1 MAYQNINLFKSMIR
15 KKLKILAV
23 ILIFFLIGAE
33 ILAVMA
39 NNFFFEK
46 VSATEVKKRSMPAIT
61 SNSVKHA
68 YASSLLYSG
77 LRKLYFSKDSA
88 KNITIFLGKLNE
100 IAEVIFKPNQD
111 SSLEMMKDLTNNV
124 LGICAANW
132 IEENSGNPLSL
143 SRLEFIGFLA
153 ESKIL
158 ILLHEDLPLIS
169 DEEKAAAK
177 KSFEYS
183 LAKKWFN
190 ENEEKIICDF

>member
-1 MAYQNINLFKSMIR
+1 
-15 KKLKILAV
+15 
-23 ILIFFLIGAE
+23 
-33 ILAVMA
+33 
-39 NNFFFEK
+39 
-46 VSATEVKKRSMPAIT
+46 
-61 SNSVKHA
+61 
-68 YASSLLYSG
+68 
-77 LRKLYFSKDSA
+77 
-88 KNITIFLGKLNE
+88 
-100 IAEVIFKPNQD
+100 
-111 SSLEMMKDLTNNV
+111 MKDLTNNV

>member
-1 MAYQNINLFKSMIR
+1 MTR
-15 KKLKILAV
+15 KKLKMLAV
-23 ILIFFLIGAE
+23 ILVFFLIGAE

-46 VSATEVKKRSMPAIT
+46 VSATEVRKRSMPAIT

-68 YASSLLYSG
+68 YASSLVYSG

-158 ILLHEDLPLIS
+158 ILLREDLPLIS